1 MPMRLHIAL
10 TDIPEPS
17 IFEMRASFS
26 RTILIFTSLPGLLPS
41 LIPSI
46 FFNANASRV
55 RIEIKLRS
63 ISATSPN
70 AKQRTLLFMVLSND

>member
-55 RIEIKLRS
+55 LSYMRFRS

-70 AKQRTLLFMVLSND
+70 AKQRTLLFMVLSNE